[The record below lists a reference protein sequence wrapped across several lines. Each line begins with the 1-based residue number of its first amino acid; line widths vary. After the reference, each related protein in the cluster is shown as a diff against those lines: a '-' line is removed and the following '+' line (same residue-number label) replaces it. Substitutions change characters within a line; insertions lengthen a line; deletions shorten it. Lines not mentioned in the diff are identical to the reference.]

1 MKKLDGKS
9 SRDWV
14 TEINCLQNN
23 VAFAKV
29 GVCIVLK
36 RNNNTRN
43 KRQRERPL
51 RQRKKYFP
59 MLTGP
64 PPTPPSLHRMNS
76 NTNTNT
82 NHNGKPLNTNDAIRK
97 IREDIMRGEYNGGI
111 SSITALLGEVPQPG
125 GGPAPVLNTTQRLR
139 LHLLR
144 CDCYSGMRS
153 HQRGLEEAKIGIA
166 LSNALSPQAF
176 FLAARECYRLGKVRE
191 ALDNFENAE
200 TLMSTGVGV
209 AEIAPADL
217 AAATQTFDSTNNNQN
232 NPDEDAWANI
242 GVCPQDTRITSSPL
256 SVAALTA
263 VREATGDGMTPSK
276 DGLIPIPSGARV
288 PVTPSYEWA
297 QELEWWRKC
306 YAEAKVVQQMTKT
319 HLVPSRLA
327 NQAIQYVCKDA
338 IFTSNS
344 SRTSQVIV
352 IRNTMAKWSMRLA
365 YTNFSDC
372 AIVEPFSFPQVIPPG
387 EVAIGVVC
395 GTSWAGGSKGTIAYT
410 IEMSTVAA
418 GFVFEAPMMS
428 DYGAA
433 CWVRSGRGSSDR
445 SGAPDVKVR
454 PRPTATEEIVFKD
467 TRCKAL
473 VSQISRVVT
482 FALTEVQPV
491 MLTTTE
497 LIGVLEFLPA
507 PTLRRCS
514 AASWHIR
521 DAISHLPPQLFWTSP
536 PSVGSGPVV
545 GSGANPTWFPNYL
558 FPSDYV
564 SNPWIIRGMTDVTW
578 QIAFDGLQR
587 ELEEYCL
594 LDSFDCRVLTMSMD
608 LQAKGLAATLYYGGG
623 KRRQQVSKITE
634 GWSMFSRPASTWKLN
649 NGRKMASVTISSAE
663 VTLTPDFTDSV
674 GPSDEPMLVMRR
686 GIGKA
691 GARGTAKPPSSPAGS
706 QQQAASK
713 NASSSSSHAAPVP
726 PPRGSATMIISRMPS
741 NEVVA
746 EVFFRNVPLNTT
758 RKGDYV
764 AELVMKPG
772 CDAFLVSLLATF
784 GRTKWG
790 ALPSA

>member
-1 MKKLDGKS
+1 M
-9 SRDWV
+9 
-14 TEINCLQNN
+14 N
-23 VAFAKV
+23 V
-29 GVCIVLK
+29 
-36 RNNNTRN
+36 
-43 KRQRERPL
+43 
-51 RQRKKYFP
+51 
-59 MLTGP
+59 
-64 PPTPPSLHRMNS
+64 
-76 NTNTNT
+76 
-82 NHNGKPLNTNDAIRK
+82 NDAIRK
-97 IREDIMRGEYNGGI
+97 LREDMMRGEYSGGI
-111 SSITALLGEVPQPG
+111 STATALLGEVPQPG
-125 GGPAPVLNTTQRLR
+125 GGPAPTLNTTQRLR

-144 CDCYSGMRS
+144 CDCYSGLRS
-153 HQRGLEEAKIGIA
+153 HLRGLEEAKIGIA

-176 FLAARECYRLGKVRE
+176 FLAARECYRLGKVKE

-217 AAATQTFDSTNNNQN
+217 AAAVQTFDSTKNQN
-232 NPDEDAWANI
+232 GLSNPDEDAWANI
-242 GVCPQDTRITSSPL
+242 GVCPQDTRISSSPL
-256 SVAALTA
+256 SVAALNA

-276 DGLIPIPSGARV
+276 DGLVPIPSGARV
-288 PVTPSYEWA
+288 PITPSYEWA
-297 QELEWWRKC
+297 QELEWWRKT
-306 YAEAKVVQQMTKT
+306 YAEAKVVHRMTKT

-338 IFTSNS
+338 VFTSNS

-352 IRNTMAKWSMRLA
+352 IRNTMAKWNMRLA

-372 AIVEPFSFPQVIPPG
+372 AIVEPFGFPHVIPPG

-410 IEMSTVAA
+410 IEMSTVAV
-418 GFVFEAPMMS
+418 GFVFEAPIMS

-433 CWVRSGRGSSDR
+433 CWVKSGKGSSER
-445 SGAPDVKVR
+445 SGAPDVKVK
-454 PRPTATEEIVFKD
+454 PRPTATEEIVFMD

-473 VSQISRVVT
+473 VSQISRVVS

-491 MLTTTE
+491 MLTSTE
-497 LIGVLEFLPA
+497 LVGVLEFLPPPA
-507 PTLRRCS
+507 LRRCS
-514 AASWHIR
+514 AASWHLR
-521 DAISHLPPQLFWTSP
+521 DAISHLPPQMFWTSP
-536 PSVGSGPVV
+536 SNAGSGTVV
-545 GSGANPTWFPNYL
+545 GSGACPTWFPNYL

-564 SNPWIIRGMTDVTW
+564 SNPWIIRGTADVSW

-587 ELEEYCL
+587 ELEEYCI
-594 LDSFDCRVLTMSMD
+594 LDSFDCRVLTASMD
-608 LQAKGLAATLYYGGG
+608 LQAKGLAATVHYGGG

-649 NGRKMASVTISSAE
+649 NGRKLGSVTISSTE

-674 GPSDEPMLVMRR
+674 GPQDEPVLVMRR
-686 GIGKA
+686 AAVKS
-691 GARGTAKPPSSPAGS
+691 GARGATKAPSSPAG
-706 QQQAASK
+706 AASQHGGGTNK
-713 NASSSSSHAAPVP
+713 QPSSSHTAAAAP
-726 PPRGSATMIISRMPS
+726 PPRGNPTLIISRMPS

-746 EVFFRNVPLNTT
+746 EVFFRHVPLNTT

-772 CDAFLVSLLATF
+772 CDAFLVSVLATF

-790 ALPSA
+790 VVPSSS